1 MDVLVER
8 VAGLDVGKAIV
19 VVCVRTPGEGG
30 RRASETRTFRTMS
43 RSLQV
48 MADWLVESGVTL
60 AGMESTATSRGC
72 SAGRAIDAVT
82 AVSYYVYMSD
92 MTATDAREHFS
103 EALAASSREPV
114 FITRHGKRV
123 AALVTAEF
131 YDRAIEALED
141 AEDIAAAR
149 AALDED
155 GPSIPWEVVKADLGL
170 A

>member
-1 MDVLVER
+1 M
-8 VAGLDVGKAIV
+8 
-19 VVCVRTPGEGG
+19 
-30 RRASETRTFRTMS
+30 
-43 RSLQV
+43 
-48 MADWLVESGVTL
+48 
-60 AGMESTATSRGC
+60 
-72 SAGRAIDAVT
+72 
-82 AVSYYVYMSD
+82 YMSD
-92 MTATDAREHFS
+92 MTATDARERFS

-123 AALVTAEF
+123 AALVTTEF

-141 AEDIAAAR
+141 AEDIASAR

>member
-1 MDVLVER
+1 MDGADNNRCHTLDARR
-8 VAGLDVGKAIV
+8 VRAAEDLFVASRD
-19 VVCVRTPGEGG
+19 
-30 RRASETRTFRTMS
+30 RRAIS
-43 RSLQV
+43 
-48 MADWLVESGVTL
+48 A
-60 AGMESTATSRGC
+60 AGE
-72 SAGRAIDAVT
+72 IDAVT
-82 AVSYYVYMSD
+82 AVSYCVYMSD
-92 MTATDAREHFS
+92 MTAADARELFS

-149 AALDED
+149 AALEED